1 MDFAE
6 KLELARIGRL
16 SESDAAA
23 LTTAQNMEAMRSLV
37 SASDFAWISS
47 GLVSS
52 SPQLSAFHIGLTKN
66 FSIVPE
72 AKHAFRSAWP
82 SATPLQQMHLLWRIL
97 DDPELPLEWHE
108 RLFSVVTQN
117 WADFQKACIA
127 FYGGNAD
134 ALVAG
139 EVERYLSPSLYPA
152 TKKWAF
158 LCSLASVE
166 GYPFARR
173 FFLEMGSR
181 SDLPFERRVATALL
195 ADARP

>member
-6 KLELARIGRL
+6 KLELARLGKL
-16 SESDAAA
+16 SEREAAA
-23 LTTAQNMEAMRSLV
+23 LTTAQNMEAMRALV
-37 SASDFAWISS
+37 SSSDFAWISS
-47 GLVSS
+47 GMASS

-66 FSIVPE
+66 FSILPE
-72 AKHAFRSAWP
+72 LKDAFRSAWP

-117 WADFQKACIA
+117 WTDFQKACIS
-127 FYGGNAD
+127 FYGGNTD

-139 EVERYLSPSLYPA
+139 EVERYLSPRLYPA

-166 GYPFARR
+166 GYPSTLRY
-173 FFLEMGSR
+173 FLDIGER
-181 SDLPFERRVATALL
+181 ADLPFERKVANALSTG
-195 ADARP
+195 ATR